1 MKKSFLFISIVL
13 ALGLLTSCLSTPA
26 ASTKSTKSTKES
38 KPPRRVFE
46 SVDTTGLTFSD
57 MFVVDNGFVGNGK
70 KYNDAAVKVSA
81 GMFVFE
87 LGIQNEVTDA
97 DLAKIGELFFNN
109 LPAENEVK
117 EIVIP
122 QLCKKEDV
130 TEENEMDG
138 YFFIFPSTNKNGQ
151 LNYTIETNLPIAS
164 IWADTYDGYIVSLKS
179 TFNKNQVPAGWSA
192 IMSIEV
198 LEDTIVYNGVAYP
211 TKASPLQFTGTGIGS
226 DTRLSNLTKGEK
238 SLETIMTDLDT
249 VVTEGI
255 AKTPTETEEAK
266 NSMNLLA
273 KYKDASMSM
282 YSYLA
287 GNPVKAKEYLAS
299 SDAIEMELP
308 KNVMGGRCKKLSEF
322 MNWLLNK

>member
-1 MKKSFLFISIVL
+1 MKKSFLLISFAFI
-13 ALGLLTSCLSTPA
+13 LGLFTSCLSTPSA
-26 ASTKSTKSTKES
+26 TTKTTKEE
-38 KPPRRVFE
+38 KPPRREFE
-46 SVDTTGLTFSD
+46 SVDTTGLKFSD

-81 GMFVFE
+81 AMFAFE
-87 LGIQNEVTDA
+87 LGIQNEVTKA
-97 DLAKIGELFFNN
+97 DLAKIGELFFSNM
-109 LPAENEVK
+109 PTENEVK

-151 LNYTIETNLPIAS
+151 LNYTIESNLPLAS
-164 IWADTYDGYIVSLKS
+164 IWADTYDGYIVTLKS
-179 TFNKNQVPAGWSA
+179 SFNKNKIPASWAA

-211 TKASPLQFTGTGIGS
+211 SKASPLQFTGTGIGS
-226 DTRLSNLTKGEK
+226 DSRLSNLTKGEK
-238 SLETIMTDLDT
+238 SLKTIMTDLDT
-249 VVTEGI
+249 VVSEGI
-255 AKTPTETEEAK
+255 AKTPTDNDEAK

-273 KYKDASMSM
+273 KYKDASMSL

-299 SDAIEMELP
+299 SDSIVMELP
-308 KNVMGGRCKKLSEF
+308 KNVMGGRCQKLSEF
-322 MNWLLNK
+322 MHWILGK